1 MIDTSLKVT
10 GVVLLLLAL
19 LTATSSTSVLA
30 QNAVQATSGMSASG
44 AVGDPRNR
52 AKLHTELG
60 SLYFQDGN
68 MTVALDELRIALEAD
83 SAYAPAYNVRGL
95 VNMYLRELVQ
105 AESDFKRALNLAD
118 GDPEINNN
126 YGWFLCQIGREKES
140 IAYFQRAI
148 RNPLYQ
154 TPERALLNAG
164 QCSQKMGESN
174 TAEDFFERAL
184 RLSRNNPQALLQ
196 LAAIN
201 YQRSNLATAKSLL
214 AELLRQTDP
223 NSAVLWLAL
232 RIERRLNDRAAEA
245 NYASQLRRKFP
256 DSTEYKELLK
266 GNFE

>member
-1 MIDTSLKVT
+1 MIDISRKAIRVIFSTII
-10 GVVLLLLAL
+10 LLA
-19 LTATSSTSVLA
+19 ATSATSILA

-68 MTVALDELRIALEAD
+68 MTVALDELRIALDAD
-83 SAYAPAYNVRGL
+83 STYAPAYNVRGL
-95 VNMYLRELVQ
+95 VNMYLRELEQ
-105 AESDFKRALNLAD
+105 AESDFKRALSLAD
-118 GDPEINNN
+118 GDPEVNNN

-164 QCSQKMGESN
+164 QCSQKMGESKA
-174 TAEDFFERAL
+174 AEDFFDRAL

-201 YQRSNLATAKSLL
+201 YQRNSLVVAKSLL

-223 NSAVLWLAL
+223 NAAVLWLAL

-245 NYASQLRRKFP
+245 NYANQLRRKFP
-256 DSTEYKELLK
+256 DSAEYQELLK
-266 GNFE
+266 GHFE